1 MQDPSTK
8 KEEAVT
14 AAENNINELIPEQ
27 PAAQSADS
35 MEEDPDY
42 LFFDEEGGEG

>member
-14 AAENNINELIPEQ
+14 AAENNMNELVPEQ
-27 PAAQSADS
+27 SSTESADG

-42 LFFDEEGGEG
+42 LFYDEEGGEG